1 MIKLENKL
9 LSLIWAL
16 KIKLSEKL
24 QDYKVKIVL
33 EIERLQDYIC
43 LKGRVTGLQERKDYK
58 SLSKG
63 EGESYLLS
71 RVGTWTWE
79 LNL

>member
-9 LSLIWAL
+9 LSLIRAL
-16 KIKLSEKL
+16 KLKLSKEL
-24 QDYKVKIVL
+24 QDYKVKTVL
-33 EIERLQDYIC
+33 KVTRLQDSIW
-43 LKGRVTGLQERKDYK
+43 KEGLQDYK

-71 RVGTWTWE
+71 GVGT
-79 LNL
+79 

>member
-9 LSLIWAL
+9 LSLIRAL
-16 KIKLSEKL
+16 KLKLSKEL
-24 QDYKVKIVL
+24 QNYKVKTILKVT
-33 EIERLQDYIC
+33 RLQDSIW
-43 LKGRVTGLQERKDYK
+43 KEGLQDYK

-71 RVGTWTWE
+71 GVGT
-79 LNL
+79 